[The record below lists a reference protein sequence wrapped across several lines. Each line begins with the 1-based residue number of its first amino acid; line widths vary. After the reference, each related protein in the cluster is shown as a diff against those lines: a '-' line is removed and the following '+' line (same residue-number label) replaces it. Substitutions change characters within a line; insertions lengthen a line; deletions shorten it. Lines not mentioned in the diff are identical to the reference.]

1 MADGRAASSRVS
13 VGDGVRSPTRRP
25 WADAVGVSILAL
37 LLLPAILSNVLL
49 WYEQL
54 SGIGLYDPAGGGDP
68 VWKHRPLLT
77 PILVAAAG
85 LLRLALSRVR
95 LVGPRYRWILL
106 ALIIVA
112 LLMAAASQIHPRGF
126 SYAPR

>member
-1 MADGRAASSRVS
+1 MADPRAASNQTS
-13 VGDGVRSPTRRP
+13 VGDGVKSATRRT

-37 LLLPAILSNVLL
+37 LLLPDILSNG
-49 WYEQL
+49 YEHL
-54 SGIGLYDPAGGGDP
+54 SGIGLYDPAAGGDP

-85 LLRLALSRVR
+85 VLRLALSRVW
-95 LVGPRYRWILL
+95 LVAPRYRWILL
-106 ALIIVA
+106 ALIVVA
-112 LLMAAASQIHPRGF
+112 LLMAAASQIHPPGF

>member
-1 MADGRAASSRVS
+1 MADPRAESSQAS
-13 VGDGVRSPTRRP
+13 VGDGAKSPTRRP
-25 WADAVGVSILAL
+25 WTDPVVGSILAL
-37 LLLPAILSNVLL
+37 LLLPAILTNALL
-49 WYEQL
+49 WYEHL
-54 SGIGLYDPAGGGDP
+54 SGVGLYDPAAGGDP

-85 LLRLALSRVR
+85 VLRLALARVW

-106 ALIIVA
+106 ALVAVA
-112 LLMAAASQIHPRGF
+112 LLMVLASQVHPAGF